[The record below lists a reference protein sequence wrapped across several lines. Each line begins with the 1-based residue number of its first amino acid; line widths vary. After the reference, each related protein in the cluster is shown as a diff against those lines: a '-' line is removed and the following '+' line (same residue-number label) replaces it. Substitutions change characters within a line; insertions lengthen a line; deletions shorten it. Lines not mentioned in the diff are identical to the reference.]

1 MGRLKD
7 EFLERVESFAD
18 RVCDVADAVDRLC
31 KSRRVVD
38 QMYGAG
44 TAVAA
49 NAFEA
54 DEALSRAD
62 FCKCLGIAGKELS
75 ETRYWLRLAGRRG
88 WVSGRRLI
96 AIQAEGA
103 ELKKILGAIIANTRR
118 SGAAR

>member
-1 MGRLKD
+1 MGRLKE

-62 FCKCLGIAGKELS
+62 FCRCLGISLKELS
-75 ETRYWLRLAGRRG
+75 ETRFWLRLVGRRG
-88 WVSGRRLI
+88 WVQPARLEALQKEGGEIRR
-96 AIQAEGA
+96 
-103 ELKKILGAIIANTRR
+103 ILGSIVTRSKKMGSR
-118 SGAAR
+118 